1 MHNLVYKV
9 FKCLLLS
16 MLFIIV
22 FDVTSYLYR
31 AMSLNQRMESIMISM
46 QKVVMENNYLPE
58 ESYKMYKVLFKQLA
72 EDMNSNG
79 NTFILG
85 YNMNYK
91 KKPKGVK
98 NKGYL
103 DNKTLAGMLGMTSI
117 SRENWDMDLP
127 AKYGDIKIVQVQVG
141 LCSPAWQVSH
151 NTNGKQV
158 DVNKLA
164 DNCTIFT
171 YRYYVPCLNYQA
183 TTQATN

>member
-31 AMSLNQRMESIMISM
+31 AMSLNQRMESIMVSM

-58 ESYKMYKVLFKQLA
+58 ESYEMYESLFKQLRD
-72 EDMNSNG
+72 DMNSNG
-79 NTFILG
+79 NKFILG
-85 YNMNYK
+85 YNINYK
-91 KKPKGVK
+91 HTPRTAK
-98 NKGYL
+98 NWG
-103 DNKTLAGMLGMTSI
+103 DLADSTMTQMLGRSV

-151 NTNGKQV
+151 NNANGKQV
-158 DVNKLA
+158 DVNKLP

-171 YRYYVPCLNYQA
+171 YNYYVPCLNYQA

>member
-1 MHNLVYKV
+1 M
-9 FKCLLLS
+9 S
-16 MLFIIV
+16 MILIIV

-58 ESYKMYKVLFKQLA
+58 ESYDMYKNMFKQLA

-91 KKPKGVK
+91 KKPRGGQ

-103 DNKTLAGMLGMTSI
+103 ADNTLAGMLGMSSI
-117 SRENWDMDLP
+117 SKENWDMNLP
-127 AKYGDIKIVQVQVG
+127 ARYGDIKIVQVQVG
-141 LCSPAWQVSH
+141 INSPVWEITH
-151 NTNGKQV
+151 NTSDGKQV

-183 TTQATN
+183 TTQSTN